1 MTAPTPMPD
10 EHIIRGRLPAQAPTL
25 RELATVLFRQRRVFV
40 CAAGLVMAAALFYLF
55 AGARYRAEMK
65 LLVRPG
71 RADSPASAQLNA
83 PLDLT
88 RLAITE
94 EELNSEVELLQDD
107 GVMRKVV
114 VENGLGK
121 RDWLHFLRL
130 NEGTAERVE
139 RAARRLAKKL
149 DVEPVKKTNLITVKY
164 ASDDPELAAKVLR
177 SLADAYLEKHA
188 MVHRPGGELPF
199 FRQQTGESR
208 QQLQEA
214 EHNLLQFMSGH
225 SVVAAAQE
233 RDLALQRLSAV
244 DASYRDTRV
253 ELAETEQRM
262 QELRAQLA
270 MMPERTTTLV
280 RSADN
285 PDVLSA
291 LKAGLLALQVKRIE
305 LLVKFEPTHRLVQEV
320 DQQIAQTEAAI
331 RAENAAPLRDETTDK
346 NSHYEWAKSE
356 LEKAQVE
363 RQALKARAAETE
375 VEFAAYRAEA
385 RQLGEAAITQD
396 DLLSTER
403 AAEDNYLL
411 YVKKQEEARI
421 GDALDQR
428 GIVNVAV
435 AEQPIA
441 PALPLWS
448 TWVVLA
454 AGLAAAGTAGA
465 GAAFAADR
473 MDSAFRTPDDVLLY
487 LNSPVLASLPNGLDG
502 RLLA

>member
-1 MTAPTPMPD
+1 MSKTVPTPMPD
-10 EHIIRGRLPAQAPTL
+10 ENMIRGTLPMQAPTL
-25 RELATVLFRQRRVFV
+25 RELAMVLFRQRRVFV
-40 CAAGLVMAAALFYLF
+40 WAAGLVMAAALFYLF

-107 GVMRKVV
+107 EVMRKVV

-130 NEGTAERVE
+130 NEGPAERVE

-164 ASDDPELAAKVLR
+164 ASDDPGLAAKVLR

-188 MVHRPGGELPF
+188 LVHRPGGELPF
-199 FRQQTGESR
+199 FTQQTGESR

-233 RDLALQRLSAV
+233 RDLVLQRLSAV
-244 DASYRDTRV
+244 DASYHETRV
-253 ELAETEQRM
+253 ALAETEQRM

-270 MMPERTTTLV
+270 MMPERTITLV

-291 LKAGLLALQVKRIE
+291 LKAGL
-305 LLVKFEPTHRLVQEV
+305 
-320 DQQIAQTEAAI
+320 
-331 RAENAAPLRDETTDK
+331 
-346 NSHYEWAKSE
+346 
-356 LEKAQVE
+356 
-363 RQALKARAAETE
+363 
-375 VEFAAYRAEA
+375 
-385 RQLGEAAITQD
+385 
-396 DLLSTER
+396 
-403 AAEDNYLL
+403 
-411 YVKKQEEARI
+411 
-421 GDALDQR
+421 
-428 GIVNVAV
+428 
-435 AEQPIA
+435 
-441 PALPLWS
+441 
-448 TWVVLA
+448 
-454 AGLAAAGTAGA
+454 
-465 GAAFAADR
+465 
-473 MDSAFRTPDDVLLY
+473 
-487 LNSPVLASLPNGLDG
+487 
-502 RLLA
+502 